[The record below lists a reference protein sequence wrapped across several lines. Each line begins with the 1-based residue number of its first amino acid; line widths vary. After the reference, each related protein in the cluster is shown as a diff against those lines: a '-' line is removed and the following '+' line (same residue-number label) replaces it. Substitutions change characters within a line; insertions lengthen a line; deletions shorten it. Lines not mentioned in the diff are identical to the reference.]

1 MYIQYTYRF
10 SLKFSAPCNEVQN
23 GLVDGLLF
31 HLKFRAHYTKVK
43 NWKNSK
49 LIALYSIL
57 YYHLG
62 DRCVRDYKEF
72 FGQYSLQ
79 KMMNV

>member
-49 LIALYSIL
+49 LIALYSTL
-57 YYHLG
+57 
-62 DRCVRDYKEF
+62 CVRDYKEF

-79 KMMNV
+79 KIMNV